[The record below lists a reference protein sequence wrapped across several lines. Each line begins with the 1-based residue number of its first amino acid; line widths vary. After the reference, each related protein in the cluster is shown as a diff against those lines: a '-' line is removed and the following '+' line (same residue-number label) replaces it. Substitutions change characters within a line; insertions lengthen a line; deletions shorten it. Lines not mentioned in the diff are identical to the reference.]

1 MLASLAGL
9 QFLPRLEPYGL
20 AGRNRDFFTGARIA
34 PDATLAGLND
44 KDAKAAQLDTVAAR
58 QRFLHR
64 MKQSIHSLL
73 SFQFRHAGPFGDA
86 VNNVEL
92 DHDPAPSL
100 WQSPHAGDS
109 WFSRSFLL
117 MCEG

>member
-1 MLASLAGL
+1 MLVMVVFFIAFRWIHLSTPLFFFSSRRRHTIFKCDWSSHVCSSDLGL

-64 MKQSIHSLL
+64 MKQSKIGRASC
-73 SFQFRHAGPFGDA
+73 RER
-86 VNNVEL
+86 V
-92 DHDPAPSL
+92 
-100 WQSPHAGDS
+100 
-109 WFSRSFLL
+109 
-117 MCEG
+117 

>member
-1 MLASLAGL
+1 MLAFLAGL

-44 KDAKAAQLDTVAAR
+44 KDAKAAQLDTVAAP

-64 MKQSIHSLL
+64 MKQCIHGLL
-73 SFQFRHAGPFGDA
+73 SFQFWHSRPVSDAG
-86 VNNVEL
+86 NNVEL

-100 WQSPHAGDS
+100 WQSPHTGDS
-109 WFSRSFLL
+109 WFPKSFLL